1 MSVSLFSSSLIT
13 LIKGLNRI
21 FICIYFNK
29 ILQKYNLKRARGEKK
44 LKQKKKK
51 KKVGGRGLTY

>member
-13 LIKGLNRI
+13 LINGLNRI

-51 KKVGGRGLTY
+51 KK